1 MSNEELNKKIEFT
14 VEHQAKFAA
23 EMEVMREVQAAES
36 AARKEEDQKLSGA
49 LGGLI
54 EIVGQVAR
62 HQMRTEDNVNSLMEA
77 QMRTD
82 EEINRLTQ
90 AQTETSQ
97 SLKILI
103 NVVERHIHGNGG
115 AESPA

>member
-1 MSNEELNKKIEFT
+1 MSNEELNKKMEFI

-23 EMEVMREVQAAES
+23 DMEMMREAQAAET

-49 LGGLI
+49 LGGLVD
-54 EIVGQVAR
+54 IVGQLAR
-62 HQMRTEDNVNSLMEA
+62 HQMEA
-77 QMRTD
+77 QKRRD

-115 AESPA
+115 TESRA